1 MVQKK
6 TKTKIPISQ
15 NYNEFDEKNVLQNT
29 VPSQTKTKNTYFKK
43 KRERT
48 VKLNRSPQRLR
59 KTETHKYEVMSHEI
73 VRDML

>member
-15 NYNEFDEKNVLQNT
+15 NYNEFYEKNVLQNT

-43 KRERT
+43 KGN
-48 VKLNRSPQRLR
+48 VL
-59 KTETHKYEVMSHEI
+59 
-73 VRDML
+73 